1 MFLFLFLFFI
11 KKVNIRCIRRLSL
24 FAYLALDIKKEK
36 MFKKRRKVVISI
48 AHNNKNVRI
57 FSYLVKNSWEI
68 NACRFETSLR
78 VRVIKPKF
86 NGDESIMRSAYTNE
100 IPGTLSPFS
109 HFPSTPRPSIVSQSY
124 NAAILESVP
133 SPPPPLQSL
142 SPLLNIRARI
152 KYSFTY
158 KFCIQ
163 KQTVRLVLFMTFIL
177 PRRTSTRE
185 KKKATFYARNRFLFT
200 RRNSFATRDSPS
212 FFIHASVEFSLNV

>member
-1 MFLFLFLFFI
+1 M
-11 KKVNIRCIRRLSL
+11 
-24 FAYLALDIKKEK
+24 
-36 MFKKRRKVVISI
+36 
-48 AHNNKNVRI
+48 
-57 FSYLVKNSWEI
+57 KNSWKI

-185 KKKATFYARNRFLFT
+185 KKKATFYEIDSCSREEIRLQREIRHLSSFT
-200 RRNSFATRDSPS
+200 PVSK
-212 FFIHASVEFSLNV
+212 VEFSLNV

>member
-1 MFLFLFLFFI
+1 MKFQEHSL
-11 KKVNIRCIRRLSL
+11 LSL
-24 FAYLALDIKKEK
+24 TFHPRLGPAS
-36 MFKKRRKVVISI
+36 FPRVTTQQFWKVFL
-48 AHNNKNVRI
+48 H
-57 FSYLVKNSWEI
+57 L
-68 NACRFETSLR
+68 
-78 VRVIKPKF
+78 P
-86 NGDESIMRSAYTNE
+86 
-100 IPGTLSPFS
+100 
-109 HFPSTPRPSIVSQSY
+109 
-124 NAAILESVP
+124 
-133 SPPPPLQSL
+133 QSL

-212 FFIHASVEFSLNV
+212 FFIHASV

>member
-1 MFLFLFLFFI
+1 MNTRQLLRRECENDPTLLFLFFHCILNWKERFFSPSTPSRFYNILRSLKKFRYILRYYDKLFLFLFLFFI

-57 FSYLVKNSWEI
+57 FSYLVKNSWKI

-133 SPPPPLQSL
+133 SPPPIPF
-142 SPLLNIRARI
+142 PVAE
-152 KYSFTY
+152 Y
-158 KFCIQ
+158 
-163 KQTVRLVLFMTFIL
+163 
-177 PRRTSTRE
+177 PR
-185 KKKATFYARNRFLFT
+185 
-200 RRNSFATRDSPS
+200 P
-212 FFIHASVEFSLNV
+212 H